1 MLWASAFAGVNDLD
15 GGGLGDAIRDSPATD
30 GPAVFC
36 CCLFFNC
43 TQRKCYASISSSF
56 TVARSRTI
64 ARARAAFAAA
74 GVMHATYVICSLLP
88 RSPRKQTRPSES
100 NNGPQNRTCSPWT
113 ALWAW
118 TRDIVTAIA
127 GIACDMSAGHA
138 VRRVGRAARRMHLR
152 YHIWCGNEAAR
163 SGSIDAT
170 EAAPCSLS
178 ALAAVFLSL
187 AALCFRRS

>member
-1 MLWASAFAGVNDLD
+1 MRAASRL
-15 GGGLGDAIRDSPATD
+15 
-30 GPAVFC
+30 
-36 CCLFFNC
+36 CCL
-43 TQRKCYASISSSF
+43 
-56 TVARSRTI
+56 
-64 ARARAAFAAA
+64 ARATFAVA
-74 GVMHATYVICSLLP
+74 GVMHATCVMRSLLP

-170 EAAPCSLS
+170 EAALIILGCLMRRSWSSWRTQAARKSLS
-178 ALAAVFLSL
+178 MAYYPCIETILGEPEWLSCTVVVPEPT
-187 AALCFRRS
+187 ATCK

>member
-1 MLWASAFAGVNDLD
+1 MYSSYFNTMRASS
-15 GGGLGDAIRDSPATD
+15 RP
-30 GPAVFC
+30 
-36 CCLFFNC
+36 CCL
-43 TQRKCYASISSSF
+43 
-56 TVARSRTI
+56 
-64 ARARAAFAAA
+64 ARAAFAAA

-127 GIACDMSAGHA
+127 GIAFDMSAGHA

-170 EAAPCSLS
+170 RRDNKRGRARYAARRCVRVAVVTAS
-178 ALAAVFLSL
+178 AKM
-187 AALCFRRS
+187 